1 MLKNIDMS
9 IQLLKLLKQHKSSNI
24 IKQCLQKEKKEI
36 NDFIY
41 KFQEVTYIKPKIP
54 LISVKYLK

>member
-24 IKQCLQKEKKEI
+24 IQQSLQKEKKEI

-41 KFQEVTYIKPKIP
+41 KFQ
-54 LISVKYLK
+54 